1 MIVRAE
7 GWRRERRGCAAARQ
21 TGGGV
26 GKRGMEGETTH
37 GDPEGERER
46 ERERSI
52 EGEGW
57 RYVIERDQE

>member
-46 ERERSI
+46 ERESGVSK
-52 EGEGW
+52 EKDG
-57 RYVIERDQE
+57 DTL